1 MERGRVVFGVAAAAA
16 VFLSG
21 CQLRDSG
28 DNLVNGK
35 TLFSQ
40 ECSRCHTLERAN
52 ATGVVGPNLDAAFAQ
67 SRTDGLG
74 ESTFKGIVHQWIA
87 HPNRLP
93 QVDPATN
100 KETELMPAN
109 LVKGQDALDV
119 AAYVA
124 YAAGKGGEDAGRLA
138 AAGAQKARGTAEEKN
153 GTLDIP
159 VALAGLAYKYA
170 DASALSCSVTATTEN
185 KQGVD
190 HNIAIQGPGVDQ
202 KGPVVKNGT
211 SQLTVDLKPGNYTF
225 FCSVPGHREGGM
237 EGKLT
242 VK

>member
-1 MERGRVVFGVAAAAA
+1 MERGRVVYGVAAMAA

-40 ECSRCHTLERAN
+40 ECSRCHTLSRAN
-52 ATGVVGPNLDAAFAQ
+52 ATGVVGPNLDAAFAR
-67 SRTDGLG
+67 SRVDGLG
-74 ESTFKGIVHQWIA
+74 ESTFKGIVHRWIA

-93 QVDPATN
+93 QVDPQTN

-109 LVKGQDALDV
+109 LVTGKDAADV

-124 YAAGKGGEDAGRLA
+124 YAAGKSGEDKGRLA
-138 AAGAQKARGTAEEKN
+138 AAGAQKARGTAQEKN

-159 VALAGLAYKYA
+159 VAAAGLAFKYA
-170 DASALSCSVTATTEN
+170 DAAAQAGNVKVTAEN
-185 KQGVD
+185 QQGVD
-190 HNIAIQGPGVDQ
+190 HNIAVLGNGVDE
-202 KGPVVKNGT
+202 KGPVVK
-211 SQLTVDLKPGNYTF
+211 
-225 FCSVPGHREGGM
+225 
-237 EGKLT
+237 
-242 VK
+242 